1 MNWQGRAVCGG
12 VRACLFFGPDAET
25 EPERRIREAK
35 AQAICASCPVQ
46 VQCLDYALEHY
57 VRSGVWGG
65 LNERERF
72 RERLRRT
79 RAWSART

>member
-1 MNWQGRAVCGG
+1 MNWQGRAACGG
-12 VRACLFFGPDAET
+12 ARAWLFFGPDAET

-35 AQAICASCPVQ
+35 AKAICASCPVQ
-46 VQCLDYALEHY
+46 AKCLDYALEHH

-65 LNERERF
+65 LNDRERY